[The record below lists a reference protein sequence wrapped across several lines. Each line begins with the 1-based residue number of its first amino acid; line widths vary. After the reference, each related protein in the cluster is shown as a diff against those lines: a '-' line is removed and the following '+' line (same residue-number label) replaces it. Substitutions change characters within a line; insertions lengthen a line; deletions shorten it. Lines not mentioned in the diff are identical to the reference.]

1 VASAQLLF
9 LQCPDEIFGGG
20 NLPNLLR
27 TMSNDAM
34 DTGGAQLA
42 GGINNVME
50 HGLASHPVENFRQ
63 RRFPS

>member
-1 VASAQLLF
+1 
-9 LQCPDEIFGGG
+9 
-20 NLPNLLR
+20 
-27 TMSNDAM
+27 MSNDAM

-63 RRFPS
+63 RRFHS